1 MSSDDMK
8 AFMMENRRRA
18 QEMQEYVIRYADAR
32 DAVGN
37 AAIRIWQAGHEI
49 NHDTLM
55 ECLRDRL
62 ALAHTTGD
70 ENSQAYL
77 QLAISSLEF
86 NKGRL

>member
-1 MSSDDMK
+1 MNADGFTSFSR
-8 AFMMENRRRA
+8 EERRRA
-18 QEMQEYVIRYADAR
+18 HEMRDHIIQYADAR

-55 ECLRDRL
+55 ECLNDRL
-62 ALAHTTGD
+62 ALSRTIGD

-77 QLAISSLEF
+77 QLAISTLEF

>member
-1 MSSDDMK
+1 
-8 AFMMENRRRA
+8 
-18 QEMQEYVIRYADAR
+18 MQEYVIRYADAR

-37 AAIRIWQAGHEI
+37 AAIWQAGHEI

-62 ALAHTTGD
+62 ALARTTGD